1 MKQESRVLTKAL
13 MDDLRSDD
21 PRPGVLAPLVKA
33 VRSDRD
39 LNMEFRGKCA
49 DIYCKGYQMHLESAG
64 GNGYKISVHEKFC
77 DSELLLNSEE
87 NVREFVRMKLPLI
100 KQKMATHCAHGH
112 EIEFE
117 QSLIRA
123 NNREPGIHTDY
134 FAVDRQVLMASA
146 VNRLDVLGIHW
157 PDHGH
162 DQDLGLALIEVKYG
176 VTGGVEKIADQVR
189 RYYNGLEAEI
199 DFFADEAE
207 GILRQKL
214 ELGLIAAGE
223 SVGAIEKLK
232 RLPVSRDL
240 KRVKIVLALV
250 DFSPDSTRLKA
261 EELRQL
267 PFADQ
272 IELFHLGY
280 GLWDEN
286 ADKKWRCSGQ
296 PVPVG
301 V

>member
-1 MKQESRVLTKAL
+1 MKQDSRILTEAL
-13 MDDLRSDD
+13 MKDLSL
-21 PRPGVLAPLVKA
+21 GILAPLVEA

-39 LNMEFRGKCA
+39 LNMELRRQCA
-49 DIYCKGYQMHLESAG
+49 DIYCKGYQIHLESAG
-64 GNGYKISVHEKFC
+64 QDGYKISVHEKFC
-77 DSELLLNSEE
+77 ERGLPFASKKEDVSKFVEEELP
-87 NVREFVRMKLPLI
+87 RI

-134 FAVDRQVLMASA
+134 FAVDRQVLMGSSA
-146 VNRLDVLGIHW
+146 HQLDVLGIHW
-157 PDHGH
+157 PDHKN
-162 DQDLGLALIEVKYG
+162 DKDLALALIEVKYG
-176 VTGGVEKIADQVR
+176 VSGKVEKIADQVS
-189 RYYNGLEAEI
+189 RYYDGLVADI
-199 DFFADEAE
+199 DFFANEAQ

-223 SVGAIEKLK
+223 SPGAIEKLK
-232 RLPVSRDL
+232 GLPVSRDP

-250 DFSPDSTRLKA
+250 DLSPDSTRLNV
-261 EELRQL
+261 EELKKL
-267 PFADQ
+267 PFRDQ

-286 ADKKWRCSGQ
+286 ADKKWRE
-296 PVPVG
+296 
-301 V
+301 

>member
-1 MKQESRVLTKAL
+1 MMQVSHILTGAL
-13 MDDLRSDD
+13 MKDLDS
-21 PRPGVLAPLVKA
+21 GVLAPLLKA
-33 VRSDRD
+33 VRYDRD

-49 DIYCKGYQMHLESAG
+49 DIYCKGYQLHLEPAG
-64 GNGYKISVHEKFC
+64 GHGYKISVNEAFREIKC
-77 DSELLLNSEE
+77 LTLASEAEVSAFVE
-87 NVREFVRMKLPLI
+87 NELPHI
-100 KQKMATHCAHGH
+100 KSLMAKHCAHGH

-134 FAVDRQVLMASA
+134 FAIDRQVLMGSS
-146 VNRLDVLGIHW
+146 VDRLDVLGIHW
-157 PDHGH
+157 PDHKNGK
-162 DQDLGLALIEVKYG
+162 DLALALIEVKYG
-176 VTGGVEKIADQVR
+176 VLGGVDKIADQVR
-189 RYYNGLEAEI
+189 RYYDGLAADI
-199 DFFADEAE
+199 DFFANEAQ

-223 SVGAIEKLK
+223 SAGAIEKLK
-232 RLPVSRDL
+232 GLPVSRDL

-250 DFSPDSTRLKA
+250 DFSPKSTVLKA

-296 PVPVG
+296 PALAEVE
-301 V
+301 